1 MKDTLNT
8 KIQWTDFTINFWRG
22 CQKVDADCRFCY
34 FYRDMARY
42 GKDGKDFVLISKS
55 TIKSKII
62 AAKQLANSRMANLDT
77 TPVKIFLSSWTDVF
91 LEQAD
96 PYRHIMWDVIRDNPN
111 IIFQILTKRPE
122 RIFDHLPTDWGD
134 GWDNVWL
141 GTSIGSNEGMKRL
154 YPLIETPAKVRFV
167 SFEPLWERI
176 DMNLDISTLIAI
188 DWAIIGGESGNDTGK
203 YRYRPCQIGW
213 ITEIADAIN
222 GVGNHVFIKQLGTHL
237 AKEMKLKDRHG
248 GDINEWPGYLQIR
261 EFPKRKEVSHA

>member
-1 MKDTLNT
+1 MDNQT

-22 CQKVDADCRFCY
+22 CLKVDADCKFCY
-34 FYRDMARY
+34 FYRDMERY
-42 GKDGKDFVLISKS
+42 GKDGQEFMPISKS
-55 TIKSKII
+55 TIKKKLK
-62 AAKQLANSRMANLDT
+62 AARRLVDDRIFSGDD

-91 LEQAD
+91 LEHAD
-96 PYRHIMWDVIRDNPN
+96 PYRHVIWDAIRANPD
-111 IIFQILTKRPE
+111 ITFQILTKRPE
-122 RIFDHLPTDWGD
+122 RIKDHLPADWGD

-141 GTSIGSNEGMKRL
+141 GTSIGSNKGMDRI
-154 YPLIETPAKVRFV
+154 YPLVETPAKTRFV

-188 DWAIIGGESGNDTGK
+188 DWAIIGGESGNENGK
-203 YRYRPCQIGW
+203 YRYRPCKTEW

-248 GDINEWPGYLQIR
+248 GDISEWPGYLQIR
-261 EFPKRKEVSHA
+261 EFPKGKEVQSV